1 MKPHPGKAL
10 AAAVLG
16 IILAVCQAGCSFA
29 GLDPKNLMSPPRA
42 NLEQQGIYELLQEDR
57 QELTFVYPK
66 RGEYRSAII
75 MRDWSGDGVTDAI
88 GFILDEGGVEVYFL
102 ERGQDSWRT
111 AASFVNTATQV
122 DMVLFG
128 DLDGNGR
135 EDVLIGWGSA
145 SGSTGR
151 TASAAA
157 YLYRE
162 GNVTQSLLGTYGEMT
177 LTDFDGDGLQEV
189 FTIDKYL
196 AAEEEGAESS
206 PALARVYAWR
216 EGELNPVYTANADNS
231 IVNYSAIHFGTLE
244 WGLSGV
250 AVDGAKADGSMTTQV
265 FTLEDGL
272 LKNGPGGVNTEGYQN
287 PFARPS
293 AAPFTSQDINGDT
306 LLELPVVTRL
316 PGLPQEAVLDSTSF
330 LVEWSHYQS
339 PGEYEPVIATLMNLG
354 ESYWFV
360 LPQGLQG
367 RISASNSTDS
377 RTVTYTEV
385 VTGEDGA
392 QRLGSPLFTVRV
404 FTRSAWDSRGE
415 TAGYQ
420 QLAAAGDQVLRH
432 AGADPGSGVPAGDP
446 ADSESISRHIGLS
459 RAAS

>member
-1 MKPHPGKAL
+1 MKRHPFKSLAAGAL
-10 AAAVLG
+10 ALVLT
-16 IILAVCQAGCSFA
+16 LCQAGCSFT

-75 MRDWSGDGVTDAI
+75 MRDWSGDGVNDAI
-88 GFILDEGGVEVYFL
+88 GFILDERGVEVYFL
-102 ERGQDSWRT
+102 EKSRDSWRT
-111 AASFVNTATQV
+111 AASFLNTATQV

-128 DLDGNGR
+128 DLDGDGQ

-157 YLYRE
+157 YLYRD
-162 GNVTQSLLGTYGEMT
+162 GNVSQSLLGTYGEMT
-177 LTDFDGDGLQEV
+177 LTDFDGDGVCEV
-189 FTIDKYL
+189 FTIDKFL

-206 PALARVYAWR
+206 PALARVYAWQD
-216 EGELNPVYTANADNS
+216 GSLKALYTANADNS
-231 IVNYSAIHFGTLE
+231 IVNYSSIHFGSLE
-244 WGLSGV
+244 LGLCGV

-265 FTLEDGL
+265 FTLEEGL
-272 LKNGPGGVNTEGYQN
+272 LKNGPPGVNTESYQN
-287 PFARPS
+287 PFSRPS
-293 AAPFTSQDINGDT
+293 SAPFASQDINGDGV
-306 LLELPVVTRL
+306 LELPVVTRL
-316 PGLPQEAVLDSTSF
+316 PGLPEEAVLDSTSF
-330 LVEWSHYQS
+330 LVEWAHYQS
-339 PGEYEPVIATLMNLG
+339 SGGYEPVATTLMNLG
-354 ESYWFV
+354 ENYWFT
-360 LPQGLQG
+360 LPEGLVG

-392 QRLGSPLFTVRV
+392 QRLGSPLFTIRV

-415 TAGYQ
+415 TAGYK
-420 QLAAAGDQVLRH
+420 QLALHGDQAYGIQILTQDDQYLRYIYRIQNQFH
-432 AGADPGSGVPAGDP
+432 VT
-446 ADSESISRHIGLS
+446 LT
-459 RAAS
+459 

>member
-1 MKPHPGKAL
+1 MKPHPLKSL
-10 AAAVLG
+10 AAGALGVL
-16 IILAVCQAGCSFA
+16 LAACQAGCSFA
-29 GLDPKNLMSPPRA
+29 GLDAKTLMSPPRA

-66 RGEYRSAII
+66 RGDYRSAII
-75 MRDWSGDGVTDAI
+75 MRDWSGDGVNDAI
-88 GFILDEGGVEVYFL
+88 GFILDERGVEVYFL
-102 ERGQDSWRT
+102 EKSQDSWRT
-111 AASFVNTATQV
+111 AASFLNTATQV

-128 DLDGNGR
+128 DLDGDGQ

-157 YLYRE
+157 YLYRD
-162 GNVTQSLLGTYGEMT
+162 GNVSQSLLGTYGEMS
-177 LTDFDGDGLQEV
+177 LTDFDEDGVCEV
-189 FTIDKYL
+189 FTIDKFL

-206 PALARVYAWR
+206 PALARVYAWQD
-216 EGELNPVYTANADNS
+216 GALKALYTANGDNS
-231 IVNYSAIHFGTLE
+231 IVNYSSIHFGTLE
-244 WGLSGV
+244 LGLSGV

-272 LKNGPGGVNTEGYQN
+272 LKNSPSGVNTEGYQN
-287 PFARPS
+287 PFSRPS
-293 AAPFTSQDINGDT
+293 AVPFSSQDINDDGV
-306 LLELPVVTRL
+306 LELPVVTRL
-316 PGLPQEAVLDSTSF
+316 PGLPEEAVLDSTST
-330 LVEWSHYQS
+330 LVEWVHYQDS
-339 PGEYEPVIATLMNLG
+339 GGYEPVITTLMNLG
-354 ESYWFV
+354 ENYWFT
-360 LPQGLQG
+360 LPDGLVG

-392 QRLGSPLFTVRV
+392 QRLGSPLFTIRV

-420 QLAAAGDQVLRH
+420 QLDAHGDLVYGIQILTQDEQYLRYINRIQNQFH
-432 AGADPGSGVPAGDP
+432 VTLA
-446 ADSESISRHIGLS
+446 
-459 RAAS
+459 

>member
-1 MKPHPGKAL
+1 MKPCPLKAL
-10 AAAVLG
+10 AAAALG
-16 IILAVCQAGCSFA
+16 AWLAVSQAGCSFA

-75 MRDWSGDGVTDAI
+75 MRDWSGDGVNDAI
-88 GFILDEGGVEVYFL
+88 GFILDERGVEVYFL
-102 ERGQDSWRT
+102 EKSQDSWRT

-122 DMVLFG
+122 DMVVFG
-128 DLDGNGR
+128 DLDGNGQ

-157 YLYRE
+157 YLYRD
-162 GNVTQSLLGTYGEMT
+162 GNVIQSLLGTYGEMT
-177 LTDFDGDGLQEV
+177 LTDFDGDGQCEV

-206 PALARVYAWR
+206 PALARVYAWQD
-216 EGELNPVYTANADNS
+216 GALKALYTANADNS
-231 IVNYSAIHFGTLE
+231 IVNYSSIHFGKLE
-244 WGLSGV
+244 WNVSGV

-272 LKNGPGGVNTEGYQN
+272 LKNGPPGVNTEGYQN
-287 PFARPS
+287 PFSRPS
-293 AAPFTSQDINGDT
+293 SAPFSSQDINGDGV
-306 LLELPVVTRL
+306 LELPVVTRL
-316 PGLPQEAVLDSTSF
+316 PGLPQDAVLDSTSF
-330 LVEWSHYQS
+330 LVAWTHYQS
-339 PGEYEPVIATLMNLG
+339 PGEYETAVSTLMNLG
-354 ESYWFV
+354 ESYWFP
-360 LPQGLQG
+360 LPEGLEG

-385 VTGEDGA
+385 VTGEDGE
-392 QRLGSPLFTVRV
+392 QRLGSPLFTIRV

-415 TAGYQ
+415 TAGYE
-420 QLAAAGDQVLRH
+420 QLAVYGDQVYGIQILTK
-432 AGADPGSGVPAGDP
+432 DPEYLQEIKRIQNQFHVTLA
-446 ADSESISRHIGLS
+446 
-459 RAAS
+459 